1 MLIISFKFIGSQF
14 MM

>member
-1 MLIISFKFIGSQF
+1 MLIISFKLIGSQF